1 MVTEDHSKDVF
12 FPPRLR
18 VSFGCLNPHAK
29 RTSSPL
35 PLKVRAQCEKIP
47 CEAEKR
53 SLRSLEN
60 VTTSVH
66 RDVQSGL

>member
-1 MVTEDHSKDVF
+1 
-12 FPPRLR
+12 

-35 PLKVRAQCEKIP
+35 PLKVRAQGEKIA

-53 SLRSLEN
+53 SLRSLKN

>member
-35 PLKVRAQCEKIP
+35 PLKVRAQGVKIA

-53 SLRSLEN
+53 SLRSLKN

>member
-35 PLKVRAQCEKIP
+35 PLKVRAPCEKIP
-47 CEAEKR
+47 CESEKR
-53 SLRSLEN
+53 SLRSLKN
-60 VTTSVH
+60 VMTSAH